1 MAKDGL
7 IKVIEGA
14 INDDDNFST
23 GSYGKSRKEE
33 KKMFTKGIL
42 RMVLGM
48 VFVVVLAMGCNSG
61 GSNPAGPSGDTGAVA
76 DSGSGSGSGSGSDTT
91 PTPPATPPPSTPSV
105 PVAYMTPDHIDF
117 GSVLIG
123 SNKTKSIILENKGT
137 ATLNITAMSVGFT
150 FKAIGVFFPNTLA
163 PGESWEYTIK
173 FEPPSLG
180 IHAENF
186 RIITNDP
193 VNPIVTTTL
202 SGTGF
207 MIVLPH

>member
-14 INDDDNFST
+14 INDDANF
-23 GSYGKSRKEE
+23 KLKKEE

-123 SNKTKSIILENKGT
+123 SKKTESVIIENKGT
-137 ATLNITAMSVGFT
+137 ATLNIISAVTGSDWGGT
-150 FKAIGVFFPNTLA
+150 FNATGVCDSIP
-163 PGESWEYTIK
+163 PGASCEYK
-173 FEPPSLG
+173 VRFEPPTVGNLTG
-180 IHAENF
+180 YFKIT
-186 RIITNDP
+186 TNDP
-193 VNPIVTTTL
+193 VNAILKTTL
-202 SGTGF
+202 SGYGKIILIPPKF
-207 MIVLPH
+207 